1 MGGGFVP
8 NIKIV
13 KLLSEG
19 FHVGMGELVRMK
31 TNAYMA
37 RGDDKDMG
45 NFMFFTEQDGGDR
58 GGV

>member
-1 MGGGFVP
+1 MP